1 MDIEAFGRRLK
12 ELRNNKSQADIV
24 KLIFEKTGLSITA
37 QTFGRYENGKRKP
50 DIEIIEAL
58 ANTFD
63 VSADYLLC
71 RSDVKSVDINM
82 KAMCEYT
89 GLTPENIKDLHELA
103 TSEYIESY
111 NMIETLNKVLS
122 TDEFSSIITSLGIM
136 AHSKRDVINLTFLDV
151 EEIAIKHNIPSGV
164 LINYWAKAVS
174 KAVLKGDSF
183 IDYLFAAK
191 SSECRYNNIKNM
203 EKLNTMFD
211 KDIYDDMSDSEILE
225 MFSKASNEAS
235 NKLDPVQ
242 LLPLS
247 QLRKIVVEEKEEK

>member
-1 MDIEAFGRRLK
+1 MDIEAFGHRLK
-12 ELRNNKSQADIV
+12 ELRNGRSQTDIV

-58 ANTFD
+58 ANAFD

-71 RSDVKSVDINM
+71 RSDVKTTDTDI

-103 TSEYIESY
+103 TSEYIESR

-122 TDEFSSIITSLGIM
+122 TDEFSSIITSLGLM
-136 AHSKRDVINLTFLDV
+136 AHSKRNIINLTLLDV
-151 EEIAIKHNIPSGV
+151 EEIATKHNLPSGV
-164 LINYWAKAVS
+164 LIKYWAKAVS
-174 KAVLKGDSF
+174 KAVLNSDSF

-203 EKLNTMFD
+203 EKLNAMFD
-211 KDIYDDMSDSEILE
+211 KDVYDDMSDSEILE
-225 MFSKASNEAS
+225 MFSKLSNEF
-235 NKLDPVQ
+235 DPVQ
-242 LLPLS
+242 LFPLS
-247 QLRKIVVEEKEEK
+247 QLQKIVVEENKDK